1 MKKILFTIQVFGLLA
16 LFPLSMMASLNRNTE
31 KKPVKKINLSAI
43 EKKTTRHPKVE
54 AGVTD
59 ISLSFF
65 ILK

>member
-16 LFPLSMMASLNRNTE
+16 LFPLSMMASLNRNPE